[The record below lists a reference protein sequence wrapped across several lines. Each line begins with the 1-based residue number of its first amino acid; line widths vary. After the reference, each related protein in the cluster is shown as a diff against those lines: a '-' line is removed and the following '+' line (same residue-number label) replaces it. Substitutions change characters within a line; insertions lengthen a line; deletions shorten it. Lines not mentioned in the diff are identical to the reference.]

1 MVLELEHES
10 SEDIPVHEVGESSPE
25 RNFLIPSRARR
36 NVEPPKFY
44 DEKLYKD
51 VIEEQT
57 SGKADNPFTFSED
70 TDSHIIF
77 ENESECREVLVT
89 QSSEQ
94 HSPIISH
101 NSLEIVPET
110 RTFTEEEVQE
120 LEKKYGIFRNTCK
133 LIFYF
138 KIRSITENESF
149 WKINMIIMKWT
160 INKMIK
166 LFHFKK
172 FII

>member
-149 WKINMIIMKWT
+149 
-160 INKMIK
+160 
-166 LFHFKK
+166 
-172 FII
+172 